1 MVQVADIQWLHFAAV
16 RAGRSLENVQQT
28 INGKLGVLGKRLPDA
43 LADLFISEDQDEIL
57 GLELL
62 AFDADDEYAWLNPE
76 HFYFIAAGQIKADY
90 HFPAASAWKALV
102 GAVVIQ
108 SSEKPESWL
117 SLAPGRKNFL
127 KLMSSGA
134 FKAEPS
140 DTLFKALELL
150 VREVPELDA
159 AEVPKEE
166 VEQLRGACRE
176 DDTEA
181 ARKLEAVAWQLGDVN
196 LWRYAMAIADGK
208 SYLARMFEDQNST
221 D

>member
-1 MVQVADIQWLHFAAV
+1 MVQVADIQWLHFASV
-16 RAGRSLENVQQT
+16 RAGKSLESAQQT
-28 INGKLGVLGKRLPDA
+28 LNGKLGVLGKRLPDA
-43 LADLFISEDQDEIL
+43 LADLFMSDDPDEIF
-57 GLELL
+57 GLELV
-62 AFDADDEYAWLNPE
+62 AFDADDEYAWINPE
-76 HFYFIAAGQIKADY
+76 LFYFVAADEIKAE
-90 HFPAASAWKALV
+90 HRFPALCAWKALV
-102 GAVVIQ
+102 GAVVMQ
-108 SSEKPESWL
+108 SSEEAGSWL
-117 SLAPGRKNFL
+117 SLAPGRKTFK
-127 KLMSSGA
+127 KLMNSSA

-166 VEQLRGACRE
+166 VERLRGACQE

-208 SYLARMFEDQNST
+208 SYLARMFEDQIES
-221 D
+221 

>member
-16 RAGRSLENVQQT
+16 RAGRSLERLQQT

-76 HFYFIAAGQIKADY
+76 HFYFIAAGQIKAE
-90 HFPAASAWKALV
+90 HRFPAMSAWKALV
-102 GAVVIQ
+102 GAVVMQ
-108 SSEKPESWL
+108 SPKEPEKWL
-117 SLAPGRKNFL
+117 SLGPGRKNFL
-127 KLMSSGA
+127 KLMSSSA
-134 FKAEPS
+134 FKAETS

-150 VREVPELDA
+150 VREVPELGAD
-159 AEVPKEE
+159 EVEKEE
-166 VEQLRGACRE
+166 VERLCEACKE

-181 ARKLEAVAWQLGDVN
+181 ARKLEAVAWRLGDVN

-208 SYLARMFEDQNST
+208 SYLARMFEDQIET
-221 D
+221 

>member
-1 MVQVADIQWLHFAAV
+1 VVQVADIQWLHFAAV
-16 RAGRSLENVQQT
+16 RAGKGLENVQQT

-43 LADLFISEDQDEIL
+43 LADLFISEDQDEII

-62 AFDADDEYAWLNPE
+62 VFDADDEYAWLNPE
-76 HFYFIAAGQIKADY
+76 HFYFVAAGQITAE
-90 HFPAASAWKALV
+90 HRFPAMSAWKALL
-102 GAVVIQ
+102 GAVVMQ
-108 SSEKPESWL
+108 NPEGAGSWF

-127 KLMSSGA
+127 KLMSSSA

-150 VREVPELDA
+150 VREVPDLDA
-159 AEVPKEE
+159 AEVPEEE
-166 VEQLRGACRE
+166 VERLRGACKE

-196 LWRYAMAIADGK
+196 LWRYAMAVADGK
-208 SYLARMFEDQNST
+208 SYLVRMFEDQIET
-221 D
+221 

>member
-1 MVQVADIQWLHFAAV
+1 MADIQWLHFAAV
-16 RAGRSLENVQQT
+16 RASKSLENVQQT

-43 LADLFISEDQDEIL
+43 LADLFISEDRDEIL

-76 HFYFIAAGQIKADY
+76 HFYFIAAGQIKAE
-90 HFPAASAWKALV
+90 HRFPAASAWKALV
-102 GAVVIQ
+102 GAVVMQ
-108 SSEKPESWL
+108 SSEEAGSWL
-117 SLAPGRKNFL
+117 PLTPGRKNFL
-127 KLMSSGA
+127 KLMSSSA

-150 VREVPELDA
+150 VREVPELEA

-166 VEQLRGACRE
+166 VERLCEACKE
-176 DDTEA
+176 ADTEA
-181 ARKLEAVAWQLGDVN
+181 ARKLEAVAWQIGDVD

-208 SYLARMFEDQNST
+208 SYLAKMFEEKIAI
-221 D
+221 